1 MFKTVWVT
9 AAALVAAGGGV
20 SSADA
25 AVLAVQGRAQISY
38 FAWSIYDADPNDGL
52 AASMSFLDSTNAMRS
67 LTSMYL
73 YKTVDG
79 EEIQYSSKSTYS
91 PSTNLVP
98 IDTRAQVVRSD
109 GAGGSWVRPDSYMR
123 AQGQV
128 FDAGIG
134 FNASA
139 GFSTTA
145 TEGFSPTFYNLMLGP
160 GTGVK
165 LSAYGIAESWLAG
178 GRGSYSG
185 SYVQL
190 FARFSAPAA
199 SGEYDPAHGITKSDR
214 VSADLYADS
223 PEVIAN
229 NGQLTLQMKQRNL
242 NLTFENLTGQAMVG
256 RIRALTDAS
265 GESLSVFAPVP
276 ELGSAALLLLGAS
289 GLVMLGRRQPVRR
302 NRN

>member
-67 LTSMYL
+67 LTTMSL
-73 YKTVDG
+73 YRTADG
-79 EEIQYSSKSTYS
+79 EEIQSSSKSTYS

-134 FNASA
+134 FDASA
-139 GFSTTA
+139 GFSTTV
-145 TEGFSPTFYNLMLGP
+145 TNGPLPTPYNLMLGP
-160 GTGVK
+160 GTGVR
-165 LSAYGIAESWLAG
+165 LSAYGIAESWLAS
-178 GRGSYSG
+178 GRGAYSSSYAGLST
-185 SYVQL
+185 
-190 FARFSAPAA
+190 RFSLPTAN
-199 SGEYDPAHGITKSDR
+199 GEYDPAHGIRQSDFVR
-214 VSADLYADS
+214 ADLDFAS

-229 NGQLTLQMKQRNL
+229 NGLLTLKINQRSL
-242 NLTFENLTGQAMVG
+242 NLTFENITAHAMVG
-256 RIRALTDAS
+256 RIGAFTDAS

-276 ELGSAALLLLGAS
+276 EPGSAALLLLGAS